1 MCPFLNLFLTADR
14 TWWFCESQIHPQ
26 TDLRSKGAAH
36 LLVSSLLIWKVQF
49 TRNLMLHKTL
59 YETTCTLV
67 LSHLDFVHEKH
78 VRRTVCTTCSE
89 TQLNAMREE
98 RNNYM
103 LEISVSTTK
112 IVDCLATIEKEV
124 QYTTI
129 LNSILFEIQC
139 QHPSATAC
147 IC

>member
-1 MCPFLNLFLTADR
+1 
-14 TWWFCESQIHPQ
+14 
-26 TDLRSKGAAH
+26 
-36 LLVSSLLIWKVQF
+36 
-49 TRNLMLHKTL
+49 MLDKTL

-67 LSHLDFVHEKH
+67 LSHLDFVPEKH

-124 QYTTI
+124 QCTSI